1 MTDLDWTAYHLSAL
15 SQAESVAAFGPAV
28 GAAQKTSAYADPLSW
43 LVFEAVERVLE
54 SCRDAVLAA
63 GQTVGHIV
71 VSDVCTLHTMQH
83 IARDL
88 VRIRLSPLRFSGA
101 CPGLVCSLP
110 GQLLRFSG
118 PSLVLSMPPL
128 NGLAPAALLAQDW
141 LDSGA
146 ASHVLVSAH
155 DTDGTQHRVRSTL
168 LQLQTVQVSP

>member
-1 MTDLDWTAYHLSAL
+1 MTDLDWSVYHLNAL
-15 SQAESVAAFGPAV
+15 GQAESVAALGSEG
-28 GAAQKTSAYADPLSW
+28 GAAQKASAYADPLSW
-43 LVFEAVERVLE
+43 LVFEAVDYVLDN
-54 SCRDAVLAA
+54 CRDAVLAA

-88 VRIRLSPLRFSGA
+88 GRNRLSPLRFSGA

-118 PSLVLSMPPL
+118 PSLVLSMPPQD
-128 NGLAPAALLAQDW
+128 GLRPAALLARDW

-146 ASHVLVSAH
+146 ASYVLVSAH
-155 DTDGTQHRVRSTL
+155 DTDGAQHRARCTL
-168 LQLQTVQVSP
+168 LQLQTEQVSP